1 MSYIMELRKHV
12 GHQPLIM
19 PGVCIVV
26 KNGEGAILLQK
37 RTDSG
42 KWSTIGGAM
51 EPGESF
57 EETAHRELFEE
68 TGLKIERMEMKSIL
82 SGKDMFYV
90 YPNGDQVF
98 NVVCVFETSAWR
110 GTPAINDDES
120 IEFAFFT
127 LDDARKILNPFS
139 ILILKEAGYFKE

>member
-1 MSYIMELRKHV
+1 MSYIMDLRKHV

-68 TGLKIERMEMKSIL
+68 TGLKIEKMEMKALL
-82 SGKDMFYV
+82 SGKEMYYV
-90 YPNGDQVF
+90 YPNGDQVY
-98 NVVCVFETSAWR
+98 NVICLFEVSKWQ
-110 GTPAINDDES
+110 GTPDVNDDES
-120 IEFAFFT
+120 SEFAFFS
-127 LDDARKILNPFS
+127 LDDVRKILNPFS
-139 ILILKEAGYFKE
+139 LLILKEAGYFKG